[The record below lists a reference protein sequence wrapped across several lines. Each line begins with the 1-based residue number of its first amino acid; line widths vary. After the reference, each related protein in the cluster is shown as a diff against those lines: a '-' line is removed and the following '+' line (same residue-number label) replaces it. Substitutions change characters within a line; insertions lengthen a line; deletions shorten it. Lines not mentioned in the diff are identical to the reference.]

1 MFSPRGPS
9 QRQCRHLREGGNP
22 QAVSRTDQTPES
34 SAIRSPKRSW
44 RETAAVAARLLAL
57 SIALVAAGSALV
69 AAGSASGATGSA
81 LAVTGSTLAA
91 AGSRMAA
98 PDEVREIVW
107 EELMP
112 PGWNPLAVLDA
123 LRGNDP
129 SDLDA
134 LPDSSPR
141 AIELFNA
148 YQEAVRSAPVVR
160 ELNGQKVRLPG
171 FVVPLDFEGVEI
183 SEFLLVPYFG
193 ACIHVPPPPSNQIVY
208 VKTVASY
215 PLQGLFDPVW
225 VTGEIRTD
233 AYPNGL
239 GDAGYTLQ
247 ATIIEPY

>member
-9 QRQCRHLREGGNP
+9 QRRCRHLREGGNP
-22 QAVSRTDQTPES
+22 QSVFRPDQALES
-34 SAIRSPKRSW
+34 SAIRSRKWSR
-44 RETAAVAARLLAL
+44 RETVATTVRSFAL
-57 SIALVAAGSALV
+57 CIA
-69 AAGSASGATGSA
+69 
-81 LAVTGSTLAA
+81 LAA
-91 AGSRMAA
+91 AGLTLAATGSGATAAA
-98 PDEVREIVW
+98 PDEVREIAW

-112 PGWNPLAVLDA
+112 QGWSPLAVLDA
-123 LRGNDP
+123 LMGDDQG
-129 SDLDA
+129 DLDA
-134 LPDSSPR
+134 LPDSSLR

-160 ELNGQKVRLPG
+160 ELNGRKIRLPG

-233 AYPNGL
+233 AYPNDL